1 MRKRPFEV
9 TFSGWLFVGVGIF
22 ATVFQLSHGTLDR
35 WMIVIVL
42 EEFVAIVAGVFLL
55 RGARWA
61 RWLAL
66 AWIAGHAIAFV
77 FISVSSALP
86 HVALFLVFGYVL
98 LGPPT
103 SQYYQRGQSNS

>member
-1 MRKRPFEV
+1 LRKRPFEV
-9 TFSGWLFVGVGIF
+9 TVSGWLFVALGIF
-22 ATVFQLSHGTLDR
+22 ATVFQLSHGRLDH

-42 EEFVAIVAGVFLL
+42 EEFVAIAAGVFLL

-66 AWIAGHAIAFV
+66 AWIAGHVIAFA
-77 FISVSSALP
+77 FISWSSALP
-86 HVALFLVFGYVL
+86 ELALLLVFGYAL

-103 SQYYQRGQSNS
+103 SQYFQRRQSNS